1 MSTNTE
7 HPLERMAVNLFQTAI
22 NKGQAGE
29 LLECLF
35 DGGSATVDPDGKI
48 VMVTE
53 SMLNQM
59 MGSDD

>member
-1 MSTNTE
+1 MMAP
-7 HPLERMAVNLFQTAI
+7 HPMDNMAIQLFQTAI

-35 DGGSATVDPDGKI
+35 DGGSATVDPQGNI

-53 SMLNQM
+53 KQLSQM
-59 MGSDD
+59 MGDAD